1 MDSPSVKKT
10 THEEQIAGSQDDGK
24 VTKQFSIL

>member
-1 MDSPSVKKT
+1 MDSPTVKKT

-24 VTKQFSIL
+24 VRREFSIL